1 MVKTIK
7 IDKSFKLIRINET
20 IKRNLSQI
28 LVNHSRDN
36 IVSIVRVETSSDL
49 SQSKIYISALNYP
62 DKILKHLNK
71 LSSNIWREL
80 ADKIK
85 IRRLPKLIFIVD
97 NAINEIII
105 TGLPEELIENKSD
118 VGKSRIK

>member
-85 IRRLPKLIFIVD
+85 IRRLPKLILIVD

>member
-80 ADKIK
+80 ADKI
-85 IRRLPKLIFIVD
+85 
-97 NAINEIII
+97 NEIII